1 MFKLKLKP
9 KSILLYLFVYSL
21 IYQSGSVRA
30 AVLGEGILFQI
41 TRALMLVVPIMMI
54 MLNGLKN
61 KTFLLVSVFV
71 LIGIIF
77 VGINY
82 FLFPDGVLRLIYK
95 IVILILSMG
104 LYSTLIRKNI
114 DIDEYIYKAIIVIA
128 GIGLVLYVGV
138 ELMKLPIPYSILY
151 SGNSYRYR
159 NYFELFF
166 SYHYNDVIPRF
177 SGLFWEPGAYQI
189 YLNIALFLYVFEKKE
204 SKIELGILLISV
216 LFCQSTIGYCIT
228 AMLLAIHFS
237 QRGFFNKRAKK
248 IILVLGI
255 LVALVVACFIVYQ
268 KVKATSGYAE
278 GSAALRFADIANGL
292 SVFSN
297 HPIIGTGFGNESEFV
312 MLDMF
317 GRGSSN
323 GLLSYAYMTG
333 IVGLLFA
340 FSPFISNYLHYRDK
354 MRQMVWIVIIIF
366 VNCGEPIYNLPIMPF
381 LLGVEYIKMFERKSI
396 LYKER
401 LTTNVM

>member
-9 KSILLYLFVYSL
+9 KSILIYLFVFSL

-41 TRALMLVVPIMMI
+41 TRALVLVVPIMMI

-61 KTFLLVSVFV
+61 KEILLVSAFAS
-71 LIGIIF
+71 IGIIF

-82 FLFPDGVLRLIYK
+82 FLFHDGVLQLIYK

-104 LYSTLIRKNI
+104 LSSTLMRKNI
-114 DIDEYIYKAIIVIA
+114 DIVEYIYKTIIVIA
-128 GIGLVLYVGV
+128 GIGLVFYVGI
-138 ELMKLPIPYSILY
+138 ELMKLPIPYSILF

-166 SYHYNDVIPRF
+166 SYHYNEAIPRF
-177 SGLFWEPGAYQI
+177 SGVFWEPGAYQI
-189 YLNIALFLYVFEKKE
+189 YLNIALFLYVFGRKQ

-228 AMLLAIHFS
+228 AMLLAIYFS
-237 QRGFFNKRAKK
+237 QRTFFNNRVKK

-255 LVALVVACFIVYQ
+255 LVALVVSCFIVYQ
-268 KVKATSGYAE
+268 KVKATSAYAE
-278 GSAALRFADIANGL
+278 GSSTLRFADIANGL
-292 SVFSN
+292 SVFLN
-297 HPIIGTGFGNESEFV
+297 HPIIGTGFGNESEFI

-340 FSPFISNYLHYRDK
+340 FAPFISNFFYYRDK
-354 MRQMVWIVIIIF
+354 KRQMVWIVIIII
-366 VNCGEPIYNLPIMPF
+366 VNCGEPIYNLPIMAF

-401 LTTNVM
+401 STTNVV